1 MHKIMRIVQ
10 EATRCICVRA
20 KIGAIFYIAMIS
32 LYTRISDGYSARL
45 IVNSTA
51 AAAAASY
58 SLRGT
63 HHRPLHVAVGPSDR
77 LLTLLTHIDTFQVG
91 HSSCGGICIRPNK
104 NSTVPSSDAAENCNV
119 LSTLKHPPIN
129 FCAKCHRHK
138 RLLSCFLLFVI
149 NILMENS

>member
-1 MHKIMRIVQ
+1 MHKIIMRIVQ

-45 IVNSTA
+45 IVNSTAAAA

-104 NSTVPSSDAAENCNV
+104 NSTVPSSGAV
-119 LSTLKHPPIN
+119 
-129 FCAKCHRHK
+129 
-138 RLLSCFLLFVI
+138 
-149 NILMENS
+149 